1 MSGRPK
7 QLGDLLGDLDPNL
20 AKAFE
25 GLGREV
31 LADAERQQAATE
43 RAGAGA
49 QKRQEASGGASGG
62 PAAHIQAQPLETAP
76 KAASGQSGEPESPSQ
91 ALTQQ
96 IDLFIATGRA
106 AAPKDELATMEH
118 PVYAIE
124 DGDQRILTYE
134 HNGVTLEVTPSVKG
148 RATIHD
154 KDIVLTCVSKV
165 VDAVN
170 RGEPVSRTV
179 SIKAH
184 DVLTFTN
191 RSTSGRG
198 YDLLEQALE
207 RLVGT
212 RIKTSIATGKPAR
225 RRTKGFGLIDAWE
238 TITRGPN
245 NRLEELRITLS
256 AFTFDAAMALE
267 VLSIDQD
274 YFKLRKA
281 TEKRL
286 YELAR
291 KHCGDQGR
299 WKVGLDL
306 LQKKVGSRQPLFKF
320 RATVRGIGEAGSLP
334 GYHLVFLHSDDSV
347 VFYGRS
353 EGGLAVMESDLVTL
367 PKLKPKG
374 ARRKS
379 VRRPVTKGD

>member
-1 MSGRPK
+1 MSSEPK
-7 QLGDLLGDLDPNL
+7 QLSDLLGEAGLE
-20 AKAFE
+20 AKLEA
-25 GLGREV
+25 LGKAV
-31 LADAERQQAATE
+31 AQDAAARQATLE
-43 RAGAGA
+43 QNGGGAP
-49 QKRQEASGGASGG
+49 KRQEG
-62 PAAHIQAQPLETAP
+62 PAERAAQTQARNQG
-76 KAASGQSGEPESPSQ
+76 KALNGSSGQAVELGSPAP

-124 DGDQRILTYE
+124 DGDQRIMTYE

-198 YDLLEQALE
+198 YELLEQALE
-207 RLVGT
+207 RLAGT

-256 AFTFDAAMALE
+256 EFTFDAAMALE

-299 WKVGLDL
+299 WKVGLEL

-320 RATVRGIGEAGSLP
+320 RAAVRSIGEEGSLP
-334 GYHLVFLHSDDSV
+334 GYHLVFLHTDDSV

-353 EGGLAVMESDLVTL
+353 AAGLAAMESDLVTL
-367 PKLKPKG
+367 PKPKAEG
-374 ARRKS
+374 SRRKS
-379 VRRPVTKGD
+379 VRRPTTKGI

>member
-1 MSGRPK
+1 MSSEPK
-7 QLGDLLGDLDPNL
+7 QLGDLLAEAGLE
-20 AKAFE
+20 AKLEA
-25 GLGREV
+25 LGKAV
-31 LADAERQQAATE
+31 AQDAAARQAAPE
-43 RAGAGA
+43 QAGEGA
-49 QKRQEASGGASGG
+49 QKRQDG
-62 PAAHIQAQPLETAP
+62 PAERAAQIQARNQGRAP
-76 KAASGQSGEPESPSQ
+76 NGSRGQAVELGSPAP

-124 DGDQRILTYE
+124 DGDQRIMTYE

-198 YDLLEQALE
+198 YELLEQSLE
-207 RLVGT
+207 RLAGT

-256 AFTFDAAMALE
+256 EFTFDAAMALE

-299 WKVGLDL
+299 WKVGLEL

-320 RATVRGIGEAGSLP
+320 RAAVRSIGEEGSLP
-334 GYHLVFLHSDDSV
+334 GYHLVFLHTDDSV

-353 EGGLAVMESDLVTL
+353 AAGLVAMESDLVTL
-367 PKLKPKG
+367 PKPKAEG
-374 ARRKS
+374 SRRKS
-379 VRRPVTKGD
+379 VRRPTTKGI

>member
-1 MSGRPK
+1 MSSEPK
-7 QLGDLLGDLDPNL
+7 QLSDLLGEPGLE
-20 AKAFE
+20 AKLEA
-25 GLGREV
+25 LGKAV
-31 LADAERQQAATE
+31 AQDAAVRQATLE
-43 RAGAGA
+43 QNGGRAP
-49 QKRQEASGGASGG
+49 KRQEG
-62 PAAHIQAQPLETAP
+62 PAERAAQTQARNQG
-76 KAASGQSGEPESPSQ
+76 KALNGSSGQAVELGSPAP

-124 DGDQRILTYE
+124 DGDQRIMTYE

-198 YDLLEQALE
+198 YELLEQALE
-207 RLVGT
+207 RLAGT

-256 AFTFDAAMALE
+256 EFTFDAAMALE

-299 WKVGLDL
+299 WKVGLEL

-320 RATVRGIGEAGSLP
+320 RAAVRSIGEEGSLP
-334 GYHLVFLHSDDSV
+334 GYHLVFLHTDDSV

-353 EGGLAVMESDLVTL
+353 AAGLAAMESDLVTL
-367 PKLKPKG
+367 PKPKAEG
-374 ARRKS
+374 SRRKS
-379 VRRPVTKGD
+379 VRRPTTKGI

>member
-1 MSGRPK
+1 MSSEPK
-7 QLGDLLGDLDPNL
+7 QLGDLLGGLEPKL

-25 GLGREV
+25 GLSKGV
-31 LADAERQQAATE
+31 IADAERQQTAPE
-43 RAGAGA
+43 QAGEGA
-49 QKRQEASGGASGG
+49 QKRQGG
-62 PAAHIQAQPLETAP
+62 PAERAAQAQARNEGRAP
-76 KAASGQSGEPESPSQ
+76 KAASGQADEPKSPGP
-91 ALTQQ
+91 ALNRQ

-198 YDLLEQALE
+198 YELLEQALE
-207 RLVGT
+207 RLAGT

-256 AFTFDAAMALE
+256 EFTFDAAMALE

-299 WKVGLDL
+299 WKIGLEL

-320 RATVRGIGEAGSLP
+320 RAAVRGIGEEGSLP
-334 GYHLVFLHSDDSV
+334 GYHLVFLHTDDSV

-353 EGGLAVMESDLVTL
+353 EAGLAAMEGDVVTL
-367 PKLKPKG
+367 PIPKAEG
-374 ARRKS
+374 SRRKS
-379 VRRPVTKGD
+379 VRRKAPKDG

>member
-1 MSGRPK
+1 MSSEPK
-7 QLGDLLGDLDPNL
+7 QLGDLLAEAGLE
-20 AKAFE
+20 AKLEA
-25 GLGREV
+25 LGKAV
-31 LADAERQQAATE
+31 AQDAAARQAAPE
-43 RAGAGA
+43 QAGEGA
-49 QKRQEASGGASGG
+49 QKRQDG
-62 PAAHIQAQPLETAP
+62 PAERAAQIQARNQGRAP
-76 KAASGQSGEPESPSQ
+76 NGSRGQAVELGSPAP

-124 DGDQRILTYE
+124 DGDQRIMTYE

-198 YDLLEQALE
+198 YELLEHALE
-207 RLVGT
+207 RLAGT

-256 AFTFDAAMALE
+256 EFTFDAAMALE

-299 WKVGLDL
+299 WKVGLEL

-320 RATVRGIGEAGSLP
+320 RAAVRNIGEEGSLP
-334 GYHLVFLHSDDSV
+334 GYHLVFLHTDDSV

-353 EGGLAVMESDLVTL
+353 AAGLVAMESDLVTL
-367 PKLKPKG
+367 PKPKAEG
-374 ARRKS
+374 SRRKS
-379 VRRPVTKGD
+379 VRRPTTKGI

>member
-1 MSGRPK
+1 MSSEPK
-7 QLGDLLGDLDPNL
+7 QVGDLLREAGLE
-20 AKAFE
+20 AKLEA
-25 GLGREV
+25 LGKAV
-31 LADAERQQAATE
+31 AQDAAMRQAAPEQTGE
-43 RAGAGA
+43 GA
-49 QKRQEASGGASGG
+49 QKRQGGSAER
-62 PAAHIQAQPLETAP
+62 AAQIQARNHGKALNGSNGQAVEPRSPAP
-76 KAASGQSGEPESPSQ
+76 

-124 DGDQRILTYE
+124 DGDQRIMTYE

-198 YDLLEQALE
+198 YELLEQALE
-207 RLVGT
+207 RLAGT

-256 AFTFDAAMALE
+256 EFTFDAAMALE
-267 VLSIDQD
+267 VLSIDQG

-299 WKVGLDL
+299 WKVGLEL

-320 RATVRGIGEAGSLP
+320 RAAVRSIGEEGSLP
-334 GYHLVFLHSDDSV
+334 GYHLVFLHTDDSV
-347 VFYGRS
+347 VFYGRNAA
-353 EGGLAVMESDLVTL
+353 GLVAMESDLITL
-367 PKLKPKG
+367 PKPKAEG
-374 ARRKS
+374 SRRRS
-379 VRRPVTKGD
+379 VRRPTTKGT

>member
-1 MSGRPK
+1 MSSEPK
-7 QLGDLLGDLDPNL
+7 QLGDLLGEAGLE
-20 AKAFE
+20 AKLEA
-25 GLGREV
+25 LGKAV
-31 LADAERQQAATE
+31 AQDAAARQATLE
-43 RAGAGA
+43 QTGEGA
-49 QKRQEASGGASGG
+49 QKRQEG
-62 PAAHIQAQPLETAP
+62 PAERAAQIQARNQG
-76 KAASGQSGEPESPSQ
+76 KALNGSSGQAVEPRSPAP

-124 DGDQRILTYE
+124 DGDQRIMTYE

-198 YDLLEQALE
+198 YELLEQALE
-207 RLVGT
+207 RLAGT

-256 AFTFDAAMALE
+256 EFTFDAAMALE
-267 VLSIDQD
+267 VLSIDQN

-299 WKVGLDL
+299 WKVGLEL

-320 RATVRGIGEAGSLP
+320 RAAVRSIGEEGSLP
-334 GYHLVFLHSDDSV
+334 GYHLVFLHTDDSV

-353 EGGLAVMESDLVTL
+353 AVGLVAMESDLVTL
-367 PKLKPKG
+367 PKPKAEG
-374 ARRKS
+374 SRRKS
-379 VRRPVTKGD
+379 VRRSTAKGI

>member
-1 MSGRPK
+1 MSSGPK
-7 QLGDLLGDLDPNL
+7 QLGDLLGGLDPSL

-25 GLGREV
+25 GLGKSV
-31 LADAERQQAATE
+31 MADAERQKAALE
-43 RAGAGA
+43 PAQSGA
-49 QKRQEASGGASGG
+49 QESQEG
-62 PAAHIQAQPLETAP
+62 PTRRVAPIQARNQG
-76 KAASGQSGEPESPSQ
+76 KALTPASSQ
-91 ALTQQ
+91 ADEHHGPTPVLTQQ

-106 AAPKDELATMEH
+106 AMPKDELATMEH

-124 DGDQRILTYE
+124 DGDQRILSYE

-165 VDAVN
+165 VAAVN
-170 RGEPVSRTV
+170 RGEAVSRTV

-198 YDLLEQALE
+198 YELLEQALE
-207 RLVGT
+207 RLAGT

-256 AFTFDAAMALE
+256 EFTFDAAMALE

-291 KHCGDQGR
+291 KHCGNQGR
-299 WKVGLDL
+299 WKVGLEL

-320 RATVRGIGEAGSLP
+320 RAAVRGIGEEGSLP
-334 GYHLVFLHSDDSV
+334 SYHLIFLHADDSV
-347 VFYGRS
+347 VFYGR
-353 EGGLAVMESDLVTL
+353 GDAGLAAMESDLVSL
-367 PKLKPKG
+367 PKPKAEG
-374 ARRKS
+374 SRRKS
-379 VRRPVTKGD
+379 VRRPAKKEI

>member
-1 MSGRPK
+1 MSSEPK
-7 QLGDLLGDLDPNL
+7 QLGDLLAEAGLE
-20 AKAFE
+20 AKLEA
-25 GLGREV
+25 LGKAV
-31 LADAERQQAATE
+31 AQDAAARQAAPE
-43 RAGAGA
+43 QAGEGA
-49 QKRQEASGGASGG
+49 QKRQDG
-62 PAAHIQAQPLETAP
+62 PAERAAQIQARNQGRAP
-76 KAASGQSGEPESPSQ
+76 NGSRGQAVELGSPAP

-124 DGDQRILTYE
+124 DGDQRIMTYE

-198 YDLLEQALE
+198 YELLEHALE
-207 RLVGT
+207 RLAGT

-256 AFTFDAAMALE
+256 EFTFDAAMALE

-299 WKVGLDL
+299 WKVGLEL

-320 RATVRGIGEAGSLP
+320 RAAVRSIGEEGSLP
-334 GYHLVFLHSDDSV
+334 GYHLVFLHTDDSV

-353 EGGLAVMESDLVTL
+353 AAGLVAMESDLVTL
-367 PKLKPKG
+367 PKPKAEG
-374 ARRKS
+374 SRRKS
-379 VRRPVTKGD
+379 VRRPTTKGI

>member
-1 MSGRPK
+1 MSDDLLPLGGALEKALERLGANIQAKVAESPLGGSSGREAVPSV
-7 QLGDLLGDLDPNL
+7 DLNP
-20 AKAFE
+20 
-25 GLGREV
+25 
-31 LADAERQQAATE
+31 
-43 RAGAGA
+43 
-49 QKRQEASGGASGG
+49 
-62 PAAHIQAQPLETAP
+62 
-76 KAASGQSGEPESPSQ
+76 
-91 ALTQQ
+91 Q
-96 IDLFIATGRA
+96 IELFIATGRA

-124 DGDQRILTYE
+124 DGDQRIMTYE

-184 DVLTFTN
+184 DILRFSH

-198 YDLLEQALE
+198 YELLEQALD
-207 RLVGT
+207 RLAGT

-238 TITRGPN
+238 TITRGPD

-256 AFTFDAAMALE
+256 EFTFDAAMALE
-267 VLSIDQD
+267 VLSIDHE
-274 YFKLRKA
+274 YFRLRKA

-291 KHCGDQGR
+291 KHCGDQSR
-299 WKVGLDL
+299 WKIGLEL

-320 RATVRGIGEAGSLP
+320 RAAVRGIGEAGSLP
-334 GYHLVFLHSDDSV
+334 SYHLVFLNSDDSV
-347 VFYGRS
+347 VFYGRG
-353 EGGLAVMESDLVTL
+353 EAGLAAMESDLITRPQ
-367 PKLKPKG
+367 PKAIGTRRTTVRRVSKG
-374 ARRKS
+374 AR
-379 VRRPVTKGD
+379 